1 MKTTVSTL
9 HSQPLVSKLYVL
21 AIIIPIRSKLSCANA
36 SLKIF
41 WVDATDYPPITQFAS
56 EDQGMSAAPQTGT
69 SNTIDRGTQDVSD
82 LSGLQSE
89 ATSVEDYWATA
100 GKVIED
106 TAKPNDPSEWISKL
120 TDGIDTVKSLIDAV
134 KDVSRFLVITF

>member
-1 MKTTVSTL
+1 MYCKF
-9 HSQPLVSKLYVL
+9 
-21 AIIIPIRSKLSCANA
+21 SCPNA

-41 WVDATDYPPITQFAS
+41 REDATDYSPTTQSAS
-56 EDQGMSAAPQTGT
+56 EDQDMSAAPQSGP
-69 SNTIDRGTQDVSD
+69 SNFMDPESQDTSD
-82 LSGLQSE
+82 LSGFQLQAIS
-89 ATSVEDYWATA
+89 ARSVEDDWATA